1 MVHVWGPAHVPG
13 NGPCQRRAHVPGDG
27 PISMSTQ
34 VTFNGVSWFQNKAL
48 EVGTIKEM
56 GRWSTYW
63 KGEIVDWN

>member
-1 MVHVWGPAHVPG
+1 MVHVWGPAHVHVY
-13 NGPCQRRAHVPGDG
+13 GPCQRPARVPGCG

-56 GRWSTYW
+56 GR
-63 KGEIVDWN
+63 